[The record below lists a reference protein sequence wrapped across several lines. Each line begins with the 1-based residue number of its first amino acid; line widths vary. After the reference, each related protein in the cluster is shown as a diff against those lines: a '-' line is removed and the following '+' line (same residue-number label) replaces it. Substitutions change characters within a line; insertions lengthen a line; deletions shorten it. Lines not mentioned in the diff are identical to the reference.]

1 MSIGRRTDII
11 NMGSAIILRIIFHI
25 YISGFVLIV
34 SANYSTSTTSRYGK
48 YFLFSFEHTDTS
60 FHRLSLSHFKKTDD
74 VEVTTEIS
82 NSVRSV
88 KEWSQVNV
96 LKLNSTKTERIHISS
111 PYGLSNPELTLNLLY
126 CTLVYATKTEM
137 WFVFIFDAIDTA
149 QGFMMDISASTPGNV
164 SGNTSSST
172 CRGLS

>member
-34 SANYSTSTTSRYGK
+34 SANYSTSTTSRSGK
-48 YFLFSFEHTDTS
+48 YLLFSFEHTDTS

-82 NSVRSV
+82 NCVRSV

-96 LKLNSTKTERIHISS
+96 LKLNSTKTERLHISS

-126 CTLVYATKTEM
+126 CTLVYATKTCRNL
-137 WFVFIFDAIDTA
+137 VVTFDDNFTYENFFS
-149 QGFMMDISASTPGNV
+149 QKRVVP
-164 SGNTSSST
+164 
-172 CRGLS
+172 